1 MLIGEVSI
9 DPEVMAA
16 VERRSV
22 AFMNEAPRGSA
33 SALSEG

>member
-1 MLIGEVSI
+1 MLIAEVSI

-22 AFMNEAPRGSA
+22 ACRSEALRGSA
-33 SALSEG
+33 GALSEG

>member
-22 AFMNEAPRGSA
+22 ACMSEAPRGSA